1 MQVPESVRAFHHSIY
16 AQDALQATVN
26 AYAEVV
32 EVSLETTDEQTQATF
47 AESGMVVDA
56 FCNHALFLSIQSFR
70 DREAT

>member
-1 MQVPESVRAFHHSIY
+1 MPESVRSFHHSIY
-16 AQDALQATVN
+16 AQEAIQATID

-32 EVSLETTDEQTQATF
+32 QVSIEATDDETQATF

-70 DREAT
+70 EREAT